1 MVRLLTL
8 ILLQV
13 MIASSK
19 NSPIKTDMAEESA
32 RTRLFLVIPKEYSE
46 KDLQAKFEVYGDFD
60 FCNIIRDK
68 VTGENKGFGYV
79 KFNRAS
85 TAAMAMEQC
94 DKSFKAVLAEPK
106 SAKFARDAAAA
117 AIKETQQRLRD
128 TYPFSASPTHG
139 GGSDIFQQH
148 YGFVPNSTGM
158 EVGVNNRLYIV
169 VSPAVSE
176 DQLSRLFDII
186 PGMEYCDLKVSHT
199 TGESRGFAYITY
211 NTINS
216 AMYAKEKLNGF
227 EYPPGCKLVVKYAE
241 DPPSMR
247 YGPPSPTFEPGYQY
261 HSPPHSPMRSP
272 VRSVSPVRPLVLTRQ
287 RRNSLG
293 VEYDGRVFFICNPA
307 PPADHVL
314 RDIFGRFGMLSDV
327 WLIRGKN
334 YGYAKFNNRMSAE
347 SAITALHGM
356 EVFGV
361 KLKVMLADPPPEDG
375 SRNKRPKTSAFVP
388 GPPML
393 PPNQSNLPINSIA
406 PPLPGTI
413 PSPPIIAAGNSVP
426 NSNI

>member
-1 MVRLLTL
+1 
-8 ILLQV
+8 

-19 NSPIKTDMAEESA
+19 NSSIKADFNDESS
-32 RTRLFLVIPKEYSE
+32 RTRLFVVIPKEYNE
-46 KDLQAKFEVYGDFD
+46 KDLQVKFEHFGDFD

-68 VTGENKGFGYV
+68 TTGENKGFGYV

-117 AIKETQQRLRD
+117 AIRETQQRLRD

-139 GGSDIFQQH
+139 GTSEIFQA
-148 YGFVPNSTGM
+148 YGFGFNTPNTNSSM
-158 EVGVNNRLYIV
+158 DLGVNNRLYII
-169 VSPAVSE
+169 VSPVVTE
-176 DQLSRLFDII
+176 EQLYRLFDII
-186 PGMEYCDLKVSHT
+186 PGMEYCDLKVIHS

-211 NTINS
+211 NSINA
-216 AMYAKEKLNGF
+216 AMYAKDKLNGL

-241 DPPSMR
+241 DPPNVR
-247 YGPPSPTFEPGYQY
+247 YGPQSPTFESNYQY
-261 HSPPHSPMRSP
+261 HSPPRSPMRSP
-272 VRSVSPVRPLVLTRQ
+272 VRSVSPVRPIGMTRQ

-293 VEYDGRVFFICNPA
+293 SDYDGRIFFICNPA

-314 RDIFGRFGMLSDV
+314 RDIFGRFGMLTDV

-334 YGYAKFNNRMSAE
+334 YGYAKFTSRMSAE
-347 SAITALHGM
+347 AAITALHGM

-375 SRNKRPKTSAFVP
+375 SRNKRPKTSAMPMSNTTVP
-388 GPPML
+388 IL
-393 PPNQSNLPINSIA
+393 PVTVPVSITMPTSILP
-406 PPLPGTI
+406 TT
-413 PSPPIIAAGNSVP
+413 VP
-426 NSNI
+426 NPVVPSTT

>member
-1 MVRLLTL
+1 M
-8 ILLQV
+8 
-13 MIASSK
+13 ASSK
-19 NSPIKTDMAEESA
+19 NSSVKTDMTDESS
-32 RTRLFLVIPKEYSE
+32 RTRLFLVIPKEYTE

-85 TAAMAMEQC
+85 TAALAMEEC

-117 AIKETQQRLRD
+117 AVKETQQRLRD
-128 TYPFSASPTHG
+128 TYPFSTSPTHG
-139 GGSDIFQQH
+139 GGGGSDIIQH
-148 YGFVPNSTGM
+148 YSFVPNSTGM

-169 VSPAVSE
+169 VSPIVTE
-176 DQLSRLFDII
+176 DQLSRLFDIV
-186 PGMEYCDLKVSHT
+186 PNMEYCDLKVSHT
-199 TGESRGFAYITY
+199 SGESRGFAYITY
-211 NTINS
+211 STINS
-216 AMYAKEKLNGF
+216 AMYAKEKLNGL

-241 DPPSMR
+241 DPPNMR
-247 YGPPSPTFEPGYQY
+247 YGPLSPTFETSYQY

-272 VRSVSPVRPLVLTRQ
+272 VRSVSPVRPIGLTRQ

-293 VEYDGRVFFICNPA
+293 AEYDGRVFFICNPA

-334 YGYAKFNNRMSAE
+334 YGYAKFSNRMSAE

-361 KLKVMLADPPPEDG
+361 KLKVMLADPPPEDNT
-375 SRNKRPKTSAFVP
+375 RNKRPKTTSVFATNP
-388 GPPML
+388 AAAAALLQNSSQPPI
-393 PPNQSNLPINSIA
+393 PLPIG
-406 PPLPGTI
+406 GTI
-413 PSPPIIAAGNSVP
+413 PSPPITATNSL
-426 NSNI
+426 SNTMM

>member
-1 MVRLLTL
+1 
-8 ILLQV
+8 

-19 NSPIKTDMAEESA
+19 NSSVKTDMTDESS
-32 RTRLFLVIPKEYSE
+32 RTRLFLVIPKEYTE
-46 KDLQAKFEVYGDFD
+46 KDLQTKFESYGDFD

-128 TYPFSASPTHG
+128 TYPFSTSPTHG
-139 GGSDIFQQH
+139 GSSDIFQH
-148 YGFVPNSTGM
+148 YGFVSNSTGM

-169 VSPAVSE
+169 VSPTVSE

-186 PGMEYCDLKVSHT
+186 PGMEYCDLKVSHS

-211 NTINS
+211 NSINS

-241 DPPSMR
+241 DPPNVR
-247 YGPPSPTFEPGYQY
+247 YGPPSPTFEGTYQY

-272 VRSVSPVRPLVLTRQ
+272 VRSVSPVRPIGLTRQ

-293 VEYDGRVFFICNPA
+293 AEYDGRVFFICNPT

-314 RDIFGRFGMLSDV
+314 RDIFGRFGILSDV

-334 YGYAKFNNRMSAE
+334 YGYAKFNNRQSAE

-375 SRNKRPKTSAFVP
+375 TRNKRPKTSIFPSPTTIIQNSANLSSVP
-388 GPPML
+388 
-393 PPNQSNLPINSIA
+393 IV
-406 PPLPGTI
+406 
-413 PSPPIIAAGNSVP
+413 PSPPINIP
-426 NSNI
+426 NSTV

>member
-1 MVRLLTL
+1 
-8 ILLQV
+8 

-19 NSPIKTDMAEESA
+19 NSSIKTDMSDESS
-32 RTRLFLVIPKEYSE
+32 RTRLFLVIPKEYTE

-128 TYPFSASPTHG
+128 SYPFSASPTHG
-139 GGSDIFQQH
+139 GSSEIFQP
-148 YGFVPNSTGM
+148 YGFGFNVPSTTGM

-176 DQLSRLFDII
+176 EQLSHLFDII
-186 PGMEYCDLKVSHT
+186 PGMEYCDLKVSHS

-211 NTINS
+211 SSINA

-241 DPPSMR
+241 DPPNIR
-247 YGPPSPTFEPGYQY
+247 YGPPSPTFEASYQY

-272 VRSVSPVRPLVLTRQ
+272 VRSVSPVRPIGLNRQ

-293 VEYDGRVFFICNPA
+293 SDYDGRVFFICNPA

-347 SAITALHGM
+347 AAITALHGM

-375 SRNKRPKTSAFVP
+375 SRNKRPKTSVFPSSASTVV
-388 GPPML
+388 
-393 PPNQSNLPINSIA
+393 QASNLPIN
-406 PPLPGTI
+406 PPVTVPVANNSI
-413 PSPPIIAAGNSVP
+413 PSPPITSNSIPTSSV
-426 NSNI
+426 